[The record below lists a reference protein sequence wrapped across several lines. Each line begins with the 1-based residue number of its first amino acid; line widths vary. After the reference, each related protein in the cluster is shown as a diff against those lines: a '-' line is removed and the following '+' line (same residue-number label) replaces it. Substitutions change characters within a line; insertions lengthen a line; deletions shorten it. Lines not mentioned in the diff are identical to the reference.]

1 MLRPL
6 ANILTLARLAAIVP
20 FTVILATADDGRS
33 AVAAAIFVAA
43 SVTDFLDGALARR
56 AHRPST
62 FGRIADP
69 LADRLLINMAL
80 ILLWYADRLPWWLA
94 APVLTRD
101 LWLMFV
107 FGARHTGGRIEVN
120 QAGKAGTALIMA
132 ALAMVM
138 LTSARW
144 PLVVFAAGLALSLA
158 AGAIYSLAPRQ
169 AA

>member
-1 MLRPL
+1 VRPL
-6 ANILTLARLAAIVP
+6 ANFLTLVRLAALVP
-20 FTVILATADDGRS
+20 FTLLLATADDGRS
-33 AVAAAIFVAA
+33 AAAAAIFAAA

-69 LADRLLINMAL
+69 LADRLLINIAL
-80 ILLWYADRLPWWLA
+80 ILLWYAGRLPWWLA

-107 FGARHTGGRIEVN
+107 FGARHAGGRVEVN

-132 ALAMVM
+132 ALVLVM
-138 LTSARW
+138 LTSAGW
-144 PLVVFAAGLALSLA
+144 PLVVYAAGLTLSLA
-158 AGAIYSLAPRQ
+158 AGALYSFAPRQ